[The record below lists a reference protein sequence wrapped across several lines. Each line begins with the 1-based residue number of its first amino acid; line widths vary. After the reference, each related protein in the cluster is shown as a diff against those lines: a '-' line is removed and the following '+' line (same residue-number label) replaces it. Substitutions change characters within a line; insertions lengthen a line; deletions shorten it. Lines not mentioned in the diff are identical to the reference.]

1 MDAVIGFANAVFQP
15 LIDLGAA
22 PMMTIVLTVIALL
35 FKVKFTKALE
45 GGLKLGIAITGI
57 GAIINIL
64 TTAFSSAMTT
74 FVESTG
80 LQLTVTDVGWAPL
93 ATITWGSPYTLY
105 FLMVLVI
112 VNIAMIVLAKTN
124 TIDVDIFDVW
134 HLAFVGLACIYF
146 GANIVVATL
155 LVVFVGVMKIMN
167 SDLMKPTFND
177 LLGAPEENPM
187 TTTHINYMMNPLAML
202 LNKIIDK
209 ALPFLDKYDFD
220 AAKLNNMIG
229 FWGSKFAIGI
239 YLGVFVG
246 LLSHQPPQQICTLAF
261 TAATCL
267 ELFSMIGS
275 WFIAAVEPLSQGI
288 SDFANNSK
296 WLQGRTLNV
305 GLDWPFIAGR
315 AEIWAAANILAPI
328 MLGEALLLANVPCP
342 LSPTGTWNG
351 LLPLGGIIA
360 MGLTPALLVVTR
372 GRVIRMVVI
381 GAVLLPVFL
390 GAGTLVADFVTFTAK
405 TVGAFPDGVTGLI
418 SQTTMEGPVEK
429 FLAFFVG
436 KATTGDVTMIIAT
449 VVAIVIYVVLFAWYR
464 KQMIARNI
472 EYAKQDKCTLSP
484 LTTGK
489 FTEEDLKA
497 AKEAESAKANA

>member
-187 TTTHINYMMNPLAML
+187 TTTHMNYMMNPLAML

-246 LLSHQPPQQICTLAF
+246 LLSHQ
-261 TAATCL
+261 
-267 ELFSMIGS
+267 
-275 WFIAAVEPLSQGI
+275 
-288 SDFANNSK
+288 
-296 WLQGRTLNV
+296 
-305 GLDWPFIAGR
+305 
-315 AEIWAAANILAPI
+315 
-328 MLGEALLLANVPCP
+328 
-342 LSPTGTWNG
+342 
-351 LLPLGGIIA
+351 
-360 MGLTPALLVVTR
+360 TP
-372 GRVIRMVVI
+372 
-381 GAVLLPVFL
+381 
-390 GAGTLVADFVTFTAK
+390 
-405 TVGAFPDGVTGLI
+405 
-418 SQTTMEGPVEK
+418 
-429 FLAFFVG
+429 
-436 KATTGDVTMIIAT
+436 
-449 VVAIVIYVVLFAWYR
+449 
-464 KQMIARNI
+464 
-472 EYAKQDKCTLSP
+472 
-484 LTTGK
+484 
-489 FTEEDLKA
+489 
-497 AKEAESAKANA
+497 